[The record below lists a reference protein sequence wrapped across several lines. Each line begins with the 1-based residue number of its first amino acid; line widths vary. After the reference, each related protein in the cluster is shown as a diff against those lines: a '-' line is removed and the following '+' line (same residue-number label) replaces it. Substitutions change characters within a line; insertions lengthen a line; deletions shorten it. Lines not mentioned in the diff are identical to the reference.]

1 LKIKTIYVC
10 TECGYESAKWM
21 GKCPACESWNTLE
34 EEVQVKSAT
43 KGASLIKGKAVPV
56 KLSDV
61 TIDDYERT
69 KTHIGE
75 LDRVLG
81 GGVVKG
87 SLILVGGDPGIGKS
101 TLLLQLAKF
110 LDESVSVFYISGEE
124 SEKQLKMRA
133 ERIAVKNDLF
143 TILSETDMNAALSY
157 VEKAEPDILIVDSI
171 QTMYNPDIPS
181 APGSVAQV
189 RDITLSL
196 MRLCKDT
203 KTAVFIVG
211 HVTKDGAIA
220 GPKVLE
226 HMVDCVLYFEGDKN
240 QTYRVLR
247 AVKNRFGSTNE
258 IGVFE
263 MLEEGLA
270 EVKNPSLMMLSG
282 RPQNAPGSAVCCSVS
297 GTRPVLS
304 EIQALVC
311 SSNFGMP
318 RRMATGID
326 YNRVNLIIA
335 VLEKRVGLNLQ
346 NHDTY
351 VNVVGGIK
359 LDETAA
365 DLALAAA
372 ITSSFKNREI
382 DMKTALIGEIGLTGE
397 LRGVSQIEK
406 RLYEVEKLGFSRCII
421 PEANEKSLKKKM
433 TSLEVITV
441 RNVAEALAQALV

>member
-1 LKIKTIYVC
+1 LKTKTIYVC
-10 TECGYESAKWM
+10 SECGYESAKWM
-21 GKCPACESWNTLE
+21 GKCPACESWSTMV
-34 EEVQVKSAT
+34 EEVQQKTVQAKVGMPSLKKS
-43 KGASLIKGKAVPV
+43 VPV
-56 KLSDV
+56 KLSEI
-61 TIDDYERT
+61 TTDDYDRI
-69 KTHIGE
+69 KCGISE

-81 GGVVKG
+81 GGLVGG
-87 SLILVGGDPGIGKS
+87 SLVLVGGDPGIGKS
-101 TLLLQLAKF
+101 TLLLQLAKH
-110 LDESVSVFYISGEE
+110 LDESVSVFYVSGEE

-133 ERIAVKNDLF
+133 DRIQVKNDKF
-143 TILSETDMNAALSY
+143 MILSETDMSQVLLHI
-157 VEKAEPDILIVDSI
+157 EKESPDILIIDSI
-171 QTMYNPDIPS
+171 QTMYNPEISS
-181 APGSVAQV
+181 APGSIAQV

-196 MRLCKDT
+196 MRMCKDT

-226 HMVDCVLYFEGDKN
+226 HMVDCVLYFEGEKN

-263 MLEEGLA
+263 MTEEGLA
-270 EVKNPSLMMLSG
+270 EVANPSLMMLSG
-282 RPQNAPGSAVCCSVS
+282 RPLNASGSSVCCSIS

-311 SSNFGMP
+311 SSSFGMP

-346 NHDTY
+346 NQDAY
-351 VNVVGGIK
+351 VNVVGGIR

-365 DLALAAA
+365 DLAIAVSIA
-372 ITSSFKNREI
+372 SSFKNREI
-382 DMKTALIGEIGLTGE
+382 DMDLAVIGEIGLTGE

-406 RLYEVEKLGFSRCII
+406 RLKEVEKLGFSRCII
-421 PEANEKSLKKKM
+421 PEANEKAVKDIKKLKIITAKN
-433 TSLEVITV
+433 VI
-441 RNVAEALAQALV
+441 EALSHIL

>member
-1 LKIKTIYVC
+1 MKMKTVYVC
-10 TECGYESAKWM
+10 SECGYESAKWI
-21 GKCPACESWNTLE
+21 GKCPACESWSTMVE
-34 EEVQVKSAT
+34 ETVHKPANT
-43 KGASLIKGKAVPV
+43 KGLAVSSKKAVPV

-61 TIDDYERT
+61 ATDDYERT
-69 KTHIGE
+69 QTKISE

-81 GGVVKG
+81 GGIVKG
-87 SLILVGGDPGIGKS
+87 SLVLVGGDPGIGKS

-110 LDESVSVFYISGEE
+110 LDKSVSIFYISGEE

-133 ERIAVKNDLF
+133 DRIDVKNENF
-143 TILSETDMNAALSY
+143 TILSETDITAAISY
-157 VEKAEPDILIVDSI
+157 IEKEMPDILIVDSI
-171 QTMYNPDIPS
+171 QTMYNPEIPS
-181 APGSVAQV
+181 APGSVTQV

-226 HMVDCVLYFEGDKN
+226 HMVDCVLYFEGEKN

-263 MLEEGLA
+263 MTEEGLS
-270 EVKNPSLMMLSG
+270 EVKNPSEMMLSG
-282 RPQNAPGSAVCCSVS
+282 RPEKAPGSAVCCSIS

-304 EIQALVC
+304 EIQALIC
-311 SSNFGMP
+311 SSSFGMP

-346 NHDTY
+346 NQDAH
-351 VNVVGGIK
+351 VNVVGGIR

-365 DLALAAA
+365 DLAIAAA
-372 ITSSFKNREI
+372 IATSFRNCEM
-382 DMKTALIGEIGLTGE
+382 DMGLAVIGEIGLTGE

-406 RLYEVEKLGFSRCII
+406 RLKEVEKLGFSRCII
-421 PEANEKSLKKKM
+421 PQANEKAIKDIKN
-433 TSLEVITV
+433 LEIITAK
-441 RNVAEALAQALV
+441 NVTEALSHIL

>member
-1 LKIKTIYVC
+1 MKTKIVYVC
-10 TECGYESAKWM
+10 RECGYESAKWL

-34 EEVQVKSAT
+34 EEMQVKTAPKNNIVSRGNST
-43 KGASLIKGKAVPV
+43 PV
-56 KLSDV
+56 KLVSV
-61 TIDDYERT
+61 TTEDYERT
-69 KTHIGE
+69 KSNIDE

-81 GGVVKG
+81 GGIVKG
-87 SLILVGGDPGIGKS
+87 SLVLVGGDPGIGKS

-110 LDESVSVFYISGEE
+110 LDKQISIFYISGEE

-133 ERIAVKNDLF
+133 DRINVKNEHF
-143 TILSETDMNAALSY
+143 TILSETDIGVALSY
-157 VEKAEPDILIVDSI
+157 VEKEEPDILIVDSI
-171 QTMYNPDIPS
+171 QTMYNPEIPS

-196 MRLCKDT
+196 MRMCKDS

-226 HMVDCVLYFEGDKN
+226 HMVDCVLYFEGEKN

-258 IGVFE
+258 IGIFE
-263 MLEEGLA
+263 MTDEGLK

-282 RPQNAPGSAVCCSVS
+282 RPKNASGSAVCCSVS

-311 SSNFGMP
+311 SSSFGMP

-346 NHDTY
+346 NHDAY
-351 VNVVGGIK
+351 INVVGGIK
-359 LDETAA
+359 IEETAA

-372 ITSSFKNREI
+372 IASSFKNREI
-382 DMKTALIGEIGLTGE
+382 DMDTAVIGEIGLTGE

-406 RLYEVEKLGFSRCII
+406 RLNEVEKLGFSKCVI
-421 PEANEKSLKKKM
+421 PESNEKSIKKM
-433 TSLEVITV
+433 KNLKVITAK
-441 RNVAEALAQALV
+441 NVAEALSYILI